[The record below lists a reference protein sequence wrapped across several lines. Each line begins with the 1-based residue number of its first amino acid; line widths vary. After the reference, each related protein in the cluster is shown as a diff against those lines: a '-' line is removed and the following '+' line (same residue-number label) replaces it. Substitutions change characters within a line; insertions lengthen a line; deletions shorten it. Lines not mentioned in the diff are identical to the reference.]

1 MAATTATQRP
11 SSASSEKKK
20 DDETQQKASLQDQLD
35 KAQAHVEQCR
45 DATLKLHIWWRQY
58 LFGLNILVF
67 LLCFRQAQIP
77 SAACIKNIK
86 VRERRSE
93 KCER

>member
-1 MAATTATQRP
+1 MATTKATQRP
-11 SSASSEKKK
+11 SAAVDNKKK
-20 DDETQQKASLQDQLD
+20 DDEQQKASLQEQLD

-86 VRERRSE
+86 VSY
-93 KCER
+93 